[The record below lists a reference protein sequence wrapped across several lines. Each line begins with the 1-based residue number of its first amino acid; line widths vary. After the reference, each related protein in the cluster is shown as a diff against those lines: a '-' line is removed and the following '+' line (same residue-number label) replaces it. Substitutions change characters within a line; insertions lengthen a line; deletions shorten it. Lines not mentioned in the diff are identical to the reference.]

1 MVSVILFQ
9 EGLLEA
15 GAVAGRAGRW
25 GLFFGDSP
33 WREYM
38 FFRPEC
44 KKKKG
49 VFKKIFFIYFQLF
62 KSKPGCRRAA
72 GRKKPSTGA
81 KFRGTK
87 GHSPVRDNHEAA
99 GGGGVRLPFS
109 FRPPSPYAA
118 VLSRNVSA

>member
-15 GAVAGRAGRW
+15 GALAGRAGRC

-44 KKKKG
+44 KKKEG
-49 VFKKIFFIYFQLF
+49 VFKKNFYIYFQWLN
-62 KSKPGCRRAA
+62 SKTRCPWAA
-72 GRKKPSTGA
+72 GWKKPSTGA
-81 KFRGTK
+81 KSRGQK
-87 GHSPVRDNHEAA
+87 G
-99 GGGGVRLPFS
+99 PF
-109 FRPPSPYAA
+109 PAPG
-118 VLSRNVSA
+118 